1 MDSRT
6 PWRNAVGMSEAVD
19 QRPRR
24 VRGDHWTGGRTPS
37 AALFWR
43 LFLLN
48 GLVFVTGA
56 GVLVL
61 SPATVSTPVS
71 VRELSV
77 LTIGLA
83 LMLTVNAVLIRA
95 SLRPLDGL
103 TALME
108 RVDLLRPGER
118 LAVSGNGNV
127 AHLIRTFNDMLGR
140 LETERGAS
148 SAQALA
154 AQEGERQ
161 RIAQELHDEI
171 GQSLTAVLL
180 GLKRT
185 VDRAPEGL
193 RDELRTVQEMVRA
206 SLDEVRQ
213 VARRLRPGVLEDLG
227 LLSAIR
233 ALATD
238 FSEASQVPL
247 TRRLDQRLPAL
258 SKSAELVL
266 YRIAQESLTNIAR
279 HANASR
285 VELSLTGERDGV
297 ELRIAD
303 DGRGLNGSN
312 EGAGIRGM
320 RERAIL
326 IGAHLALDPA
336 PAGGTEV
343 RLIVPVDPERG

>member
-1 MDSRT
+1 
-6 PWRNAVGMSEAVD
+6 MSGIVD
-19 QRPRR
+19 QHSHS
-24 VRGDHWTGGRTPS
+24 VRGDHRTGRTPA

-48 GLVFVTGA
+48 ALVFVAGA

-61 SPATVSTPVS
+61 SPATVSTPVA
-71 VRELSV
+71 VTEVTV
-77 LTIGLA
+77 LTVGLA
-83 LMLTVNAVLIRA
+83 LMLAVNAVLLRT
-95 SLRPLDGL
+95 SLRPLEGL
-103 TALME
+103 TTLME
-108 RVDLLRPGER
+108 RVDLLRPGQR
-118 LAVSGNGNV
+118 LAVRGNGDV
-127 AHLIRTFNDMLGR
+127 AHLVRTFNDMLDR

-185 VDRAPEGL
+185 VDRAPDDL
-193 RDELRTVQEMVRA
+193 RDELRTVQELIRA

-227 LLSAIR
+227 LLSAMS
-233 ALATD
+233 ALAGD
-238 FSEASQVPL
+238 FSQASEVPVA
-247 TRRLDQRLPAL
+247 RRLDPQLPAL
-258 SKSAELVL
+258 GRDAELVL
-266 YRIAQESLTNIAR
+266 YRIAQEGLTNIAR
-279 HANASR
+279 HACASR
-285 VELSLTGERDGV
+285 VELALTRERDAV
-297 ELRIAD
+297 VLRIAD
-303 DGRGLNGSN
+303 DGRGLNGAA

-326 IGAHLALDPA
+326 IGAHLTLSA
-336 PAGGTEV
+336 PPTGGTEV
-343 RLIVPVDPERG
+343 CLVVPVEAERG

>member
-1 MDSRT
+1 VAMSGIAGRLPQRT
-6 PWRNAVGMSEAVD
+6 LGGH
-19 QRPRR
+19 Q
-24 VRGDHWTGGRTPS
+24 TGRTPA

-48 GLVFVTGA
+48 ALVFIAGA

-61 SPATVSTPVS
+61 SPATVSTPVA
-71 VRELSV
+71 VTEVAV
-77 LTIGLA
+77 LTVGLA
-83 LMLTVNAVLIRA
+83 LMLAVTAVLLRT

-118 LAVSGNGNV
+118 LAVLGNGDV
-127 AHLIRTFNDMLGR
+127 AHLLRTFNEMLDR

-148 SAQALA
+148 TAQALA

-180 GLKRT
+180 GLKRS
-185 VDRAPEGL
+185 VDRAPEDL
-193 RDELRTVQEMVRA
+193 RDELRTVQELIRA

-227 LLSAIR
+227 LLSAMS
-233 ALATD
+233 ALAAD
-238 FSEASQVPL
+238 FSRASEVPI
-247 TRRLDQRLPAL
+247 TCRLGPRLPAL
-258 SKSAELVL
+258 GGAAELVL
-266 YRIAQESLTNIAR
+266 YRIAQEGLTNIAR
-279 HANASR
+279 HACASR
-285 VELSLTGERDGV
+285 VELALTRERDGV
-297 ELRIAD
+297 VLRITD
-303 DGRGLNGSN
+303 DGRGLSGSA

-326 IGAHLALDPA
+326 IGAHLALGPTS
-336 PAGGTEV
+336 AGGTEV
-343 RLIVPVDPERG
+343 RLVVPIEAERG